1 MCTLF
6 GSCLAQRLEVS
17 QDVADVNATTNKF
30 RAVIPHV
37 PKNVRPVLAD
47 YRDAGQIDDELASP
61 ERITGALPSPA
72 EFRSPRFDNS
82 ASENELSLNCS
93 VDRRDLEHY
102 SSVVPDVT

>member
-6 GSCLAQRLEVS
+6 DPCLAQRLEVS

-37 PKNVRPVLAD
+37 LKNVRPVPAD
-47 YRDAGQIDDELASP
+47 YRDAGQIDDELAFP
-61 ERITGALPSPA
+61 ERITCALQSPA
-72 EFRSPRFDNS
+72 EFRGPRFNNS
-82 ASENELSLNCS
+82 ACENELSLNCS

>member
-1 MCTLF
+1 MCALF

-17 QDVADVNATTNKF
+17 QDVADVNTTTNKF

-37 PKNVRPVLAD
+37 LKNVRPVPAD
-47 YRDAGQIDDELASP
+47 YRDAGQIDDELAFP

-72 EFRSPRFDNS
+72 EFRGPRFDNS
-82 ASENELSLNCS
+82 ACENELSLNCS